1 MNEMTS
7 TASVPLF
14 IADHLAIDF
23 LNARYGVGTASR
35 ECFVNDRA
43 VLDWLKSAGVVPA
56 STQEAPQGLCALALE
71 LRAGAQALID
81 GAKAGAC
88 APTTLVKQ
96 ILEQGRRSR
105 ALEWDQAAAR
115 FTLVEKPRGTDAASL
130 LEPVAAALA
139 DLLAAG
145 SLDRV
150 KQCEGDGC
158 SLLFCDLTKSHRR
171 RWCSMA
177 VCGNRMKVAAFR
189 ARKKG

>member
-71 LRAGAQALID
+71 LRA
-81 GAKAGAC
+81 
-88 APTTLVKQ
+88 V
-96 ILEQGRRSR
+96 RR
-105 ALEWDQAAAR
+105 
-115 FTLVEKPRGTDAASL
+115 P
-130 LEPVAAALA
+130 
-139 DLLAAG
+139 
-145 SLDRV
+145 
-150 KQCEGDGC
+150 
-158 SLLFCDLTKSHRR
+158 
-171 RWCSMA
+171 
-177 VCGNRMKVAAFR
+177 
-189 ARKKG
+189 